1 MCTVDIC
8 NLRTSLPDWDKKST
22 GVLYSQYS
30 NEVDMLEELDS
41 VIQKRE
47 KSLKN

>member
-1 MCTVDIC
+1 
-8 NLRTSLPDWDKKST
+8 LGKKST
-22 GVLYSQYS
+22 GVLYSQYL

-47 KSLKN
+47 KTLKN